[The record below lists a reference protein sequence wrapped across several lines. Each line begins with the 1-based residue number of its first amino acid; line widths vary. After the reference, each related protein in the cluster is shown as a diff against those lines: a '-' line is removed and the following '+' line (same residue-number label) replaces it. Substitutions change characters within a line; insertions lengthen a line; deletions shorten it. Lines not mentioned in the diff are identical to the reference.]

1 MMTPQQARRRKMMP
15 SLLEDTM
22 SMCGTSALKTAPPP
36 ATPIASPTHTHHESI
51 QSETSTQD
59 SLVLCSSVKQ
69 VRMLLTRLSVGI
81 FHKHILSKIKN
92 TKKKK

>member
-1 MMTPQQARRRKMMP
+1 MMTPQQARRRKMTP

-22 SMCGTSALKTAPPP
+22 STCGTSALKTAPPP

-69 VRMLLTRLSVGI
+69 VRMLLTHLSVDI
-81 FHKHILSKIKN
+81 FHKHILSFEIKDMKI
-92 TKKKK
+92 